1 MNSTRP
7 VLLITILILALGFTP
22 TLAASNPAECVSTY
36 DAGLD
41 YFPAE
46 VTAQVAEGFSVE
58 YFNHY
63 KVVTVQ
69 TPWPEA
75 EAPLTYLLVQCGTP
89 VPEGYADVA
98 AVIEVPVQRVIS
110 MSTSFLPHLD
120 AQGLLDRLVAVD
132 TVLYTSNPAVQT
144 AVEDGTVLQ
153 IGGGGS
159 GQAVNVEQVIDLEPD
174 LILTQ
179 RYYAGDTDYPALQE
193 AGLPTVLNA
202 DFLDTSPLGVA
213 EWGKFLSL
221 FFNTE
226 ALAETQFAE
235 VKGRYDAL
243 RQQTESLE
251 SRPTVFAG
259 TPYDGTW
266 YMPGGRSYLAQ
277 LLADAGADYL
287 WADDPSTGSLFL
299 DFETVFDRAAEAD
312 FWVNV
317 NPYWASLADAEAEE
331 PRYAGFA
338 AFQNDQVYS
347 NNARLNANGGSDY
360 FETGYANPDLIL
372 ADLVRIF
379 HPDVLPDHELYFYKR
394 ITQ

>member
-1 MNSTRP
+1 MNSPRM
-7 VLLITILILALGFTP
+7 VLLFAVLILALGFTP
-22 TLAASNPAECVSTY
+22 ALAASNPAECVSAY
-36 DAGLD
+36 DASLD
-41 YFPAE
+41 YFPAK
-46 VTAQVAEGFSVE
+46 VTPQVAEGFTVE

-89 VPEGYADVA
+89 VPDDVA
-98 AVIEVPVQRVIS
+98 ADAVIEVPVQRVIS

-120 AQGLLDRLVAVD
+120 AQGVLDRLVAID

-144 AVEDGTVLQ
+144 AVEDGRVLQ

-159 GQAVNVEQVIDLEPD
+159 GQDINIEQVIDLEPD

-179 RYYAGDTDYPALQE
+179 RYFAEDTAYPALQE

-226 ALAETQFAE
+226 ALAESQFAE
-235 VKGRYDAL
+235 VKGRYDTL
-243 RQQTESLE
+243 RQQTESLA

-287 WADDPSTGSLFL
+287 WADDTSTGSLYL

-379 HPDVLPDHELYFYKR
+379 HPDALPDHDLYFYKR
-394 ITQ
+394 IPR